1 MLCTGE
7 NIQTYLK
14 KKKKKEKKKK
24 GKCLIFSDSSKMLT
38 KISPK
43 MQNLGQS
50 DPLNCFL
57 LIACSKF
64 VPKSIY
70 QLAGFQFQK

>member
-1 MLCTGE
+1 
-7 NIQTYLK
+7 
-14 KKKKKEKKKK
+14 
-24 GKCLIFSDSSKMLT
+24 
-38 KISPK
+38 

-57 LIACSKF
+57 LTACSKF

-70 QLAGFQFQK
+70 QLAGFQFQKYEIFQLLTGAHPQDTPCAPK